1 MQKLILLLAET
12 TGKINW
18 TDEVFKKW
26 IASGNEAYLFLIL
39 VVLSLLAIISAL
51 LFLFKLY
58 INEKDAKYKAL
69 AEMEKSVEKEKEK
82 IRSENKLEIN
92 KWIDKWGSDKENY
105 SKELVIAIKRTYQAL
120 DDIYN
125 ELEVWKGLF
134 RNKCE
139 GGKESDFN
147 K

>member
-1 MQKLILLLAET
+1 MQKLISLLAE

-26 IASGNEAYLFLIL
+26 LTSGNEAYLFLIL
-39 VVLSLLAIISAL
+39 VVLSLLAIVSAL

-58 INEKDAKYKAL
+58 INEKDSKYKAL
-69 AEMEKSVEKEKEK
+69 AEMEKNVEKEKEK
-82 IRSENKLEIN
+82 IRNENKLEIN

-105 SKELVIAIKRTYQAL
+105 SKELVIAIKRTYQSL

-125 ELEVWKGLF
+125 ELEIWKELF
-134 RNKCE
+134 KNRCE
-139 GGKESDFN
+139 GGKGSDTN

>member
-1 MQKLILLLAET
+1 MKTLILLLAET
-12 TGKINW
+12 TKINW
-18 TDEVFKKW
+18 SDEVFKKW
-26 IASGNEAYLFLIL
+26 LASGDEAYLFLIL
-39 VVLSLLAIISAL
+39 VVLSLLAIVSAL
-51 LFLFKLY
+51 VFLFKLY

-82 IRSENKLEIN
+82 IRSENKIEIN

-105 SKELVIAIKRTYQAL
+105 SKELVIAIKRTYQSL

-125 ELEVWKGLF
+125 ELEIWKELF
-134 RNKCE
+134 KNRCE
-139 GGKESDFN
+139 GGKGSDTN